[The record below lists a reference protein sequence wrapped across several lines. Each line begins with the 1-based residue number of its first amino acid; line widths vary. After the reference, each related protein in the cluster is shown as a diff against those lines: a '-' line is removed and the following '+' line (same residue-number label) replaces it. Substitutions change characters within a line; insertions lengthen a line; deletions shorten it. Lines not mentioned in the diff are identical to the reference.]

1 MAPATQPSAN
11 PCAFPIPISA
21 TPMVAIVVHE
31 LPSAPISSNIINAE
45 ATLAI
50 FFVIDSSKF
59 RHGTFEYTIPM
70 MQHIA
75 DADSKTTWVAP
86 FKELLPNVF
95 IVKISIKTNA
105 TSGNNDS
112 HIGISF
118 ILFCFVMSC
127 FLS

>member
-1 MAPATQPSAN
+1 
-11 PCAFPIPISA
+11 
-21 TPMVAIVVHE
+21 
-31 LPSAPISSNIINAE
+31 
-45 ATLAI
+45 
-50 FFVIDSSKF
+50 
-59 RHGTFEYTIPM
+59 M

-95 IVKISIKTNA
+95 IEKISIKTNA

-118 ILFCFVMSC
+118 ILFSFVISF